1 MSRSP
6 KTLTRFFSRRKTN
19 YFYSSFRRNSI
30 HRPSMS
36 KYSLHP
42 RISYN
47 NNNTRLIRTATTR
60 RSSNS
65 NKLMTRNRTNQSR
78 ISVVPPKIILK
89 YRSNSRTSDRS
100 RSRSESPVFPTSHHK
115 KSTRHHGFLDKS
127 IIPPTYNVN
136 TEISS
141 LAAHI
146 LKSGRRYLPPIDLPM
161 TSGSTQWPSHIPIY
175 VISIN
180 PTRQQRFKQR
190 FRGGEVNFWAGTHGK
205 TMDIGKLKR
214 DGVLMTNELTR
225 GEIGCYDSHQRLWE
239 FMVKSNIPMAIIC
252 EDDVNLTGDSNQSQY
267 FNTLLS
273 ELSNTNYDIL
283 FLSWFRPSGGSSVT
297 SHTHSQWCFHQLW
310 AYLITLDGSKKLL
323 SDNRVKQMHVP
334 VDVAMWESHTRN
346 NVRNLVAFPPICL
359 TVGEYSDTRNI
370 R

>member
-1 MSRSP
+1 
-6 KTLTRFFSRRKTN
+6 
-19 YFYSSFRRNSI
+19 
-30 HRPSMS
+30 
-36 KYSLHP
+36 
-42 RISYN
+42 
-47 NNNTRLIRTATTR
+47 
-60 RSSNS
+60 
-65 NKLMTRNRTNQSR
+65 
-78 ISVVPPKIILK
+78 
-89 YRSNSRTSDRS
+89 
-100 RSRSESPVFPTSHHK
+100 
-115 KSTRHHGFLDKS
+115 
-127 IIPPTYNVN
+127 
-136 TEISS
+136 
-141 LAAHI
+141 
-146 LKSGRRYLPPIDLPM
+146 M

-190 FRGGEVNFWAGTHGK
+190 FRGGEVNFWDGTHGK

-214 DGVLMTNELTR
+214 DGVLKTNELTR

-239 FMVKSNIPMAIIC
+239 FMIKSNIPMAIIC
-252 EDDVNLTGDSNQSQY
+252 EDDVNLTGDANQSQY

-334 VDVAMWESHTRN
+334 VDVAMWESHTRS
-346 NVRNLVAFPPICL
+346 NVRNLVAFPPVCL